1 MRGSWA
7 AVVAIA
13 ALGACSDGTGPDP
26 VIVGPLTLDFCAT
39 EAPVFF
45 AYQNDGDDWTSVEG
59 TADDSYTFEATERV
73 AIAMTFDFGS
83 EMLTDIYYATRTE
96 LLPLSDRA
104 CTETFGAKT
113 VHGSVA
119 NVGITDSAVVTLGG
133 AETSVLPPPSTFSL
147 VGVPNGAQDLVAH
160 REVGTIEGI
169 VPDRVIIRRAQNPT
183 NNATMAVLDFGTTT
197 SDALTVNLASISGLA
212 GGEDNYLDVFFKT
225 ALGTDHWLYA
235 APFFSTNSQ
244 AIYGVPAGLTQSGDL
259 HQLELQAQPPDGERY
274 RVVRRWYRNP
284 ANQSVSLG
292 PTLNTPSISSLGTSP
307 YLRLR
312 ASLQSQSEYDSF
324 ATAYFVQEEST
335 GELFSV
341 FVTHT
346 ADFHGGTP
354 STWQLDIPPDL
365 EEAGYPI
372 DAGLVSGDGTQW
384 FVEAFDGSLSD
395 FIGATP
401 TEGATVRWAGR
412 TSNVVALRALRALRA
427 DGPAEE
433 RLRRRPTLLD
443 RGGFRR

>member
-7 AVVAIA
+7 AVAAFA

-26 VIVGPLTLDFCAT
+26 VIVGPLTLDFCST
-39 EAPVFF
+39 EAPIFF
-45 AYQNDGDDWTSVEG
+45 AYQNDGGDWTSVDG
-59 TADDSYTFEATERV
+59 TSDYSFTFDATERV

-96 LLPLSDRA
+96 LLPLSDLA

-113 VHGSVA
+113 VNGSVA
-119 NVGITDSAVVTLGG
+119 NVGVEDSAVVTMGA
-133 AETSVLPPPSTFSL
+133 AETTVLPPPSTFTL
-147 VGVPNGAQDLVAH
+147 VGVPTGPQDLVAH
-160 REVGTIEGI
+160 REVGTVEGI

-183 NNATMAVLDFGTTT
+183 NNATMAALDFGTTT
-197 SDALTVNLASISGLA
+197 SDALTVNLASISGLV
-212 GGEDNYLDVFFKT
+212 GGEENYLDIFFQT
-225 ALGTDHWLYA
+225 ALGTDHYLYA

-259 HQLELQAQPPDGERY
+259 HQLDLQAQPSSGERY

-292 PTLNTPSISSLGTSP
+292 PTLNLPSISSLGTSP

-312 ASLQSQSEYDSF
+312 ASLQAQSEYDSF
-324 ATAYFVQEEST
+324 ATAYFIQEESS

-346 ADFHGGTP
+346 AGFHGGTP
-354 STWQLDIPPDL
+354 ATWVLDIPPDL
-365 EEAGYPI
+365 D
-372 DAGLVSGDGTQW
+372 DAGWPNTAWLVTGFGTQW
-384 FVEAFDGSLSD
+384 FVEAFDGSLSN

-401 TEGATVRWAGR
+401 AEGATVRWAGR
-412 TSNVVALRALRALRA
+412 TSNVAALRALRGGGA
-427 DGPAEE
+427 DVPQ
-433 RLRRRPTLLD
+433 RLRRRPALLD
-443 RGGFRR
+443 QGGFRR

>member
-7 AVVAIA
+7 AVAALA
-13 ALGACSDGTGPDP
+13 ALGACSDGIGPDP

-39 EAPVFF
+39 ESPVFF
-45 AYQNDGDDWTSVEG
+45 AYQNDGGDWTEVEG
-59 TADDSYTFEATERV
+59 TIDDSFTFEATERLAV
-73 AIAMTFDFGS
+73 AMTFDFGS

-104 CTETFGAKT
+104 CIETFGAKT
-113 VHGSVA
+113 VNGTVT
-119 NVGITDSAVVTLGG
+119 NVGIGDSAVVTMGG
-133 AETSVLPPPSTFSL
+133 AETTVLPPPSNWTL
-147 VGVPNGAQDLVAH
+147 AGVPNGPQDLVAH
-160 REVGTIEGI
+160 REVATIEGI

-183 NNATMAVLDFGTTT
+183 NNATLAALDFSAGS

-212 GGEDNYLDVFFKT
+212 SGEDNYLDVFFQT

-259 HQLELQAQPPDGERY
+259 HQLELQAQPSSGERY
-274 RVVRRWYRNP
+274 RVVRRWYRDP
-284 ANQSVSLG
+284 ANQSLSLG
-292 PTLNTPSISSLGTSP
+292 PTLNMPTISSLGTSP

-324 ATAYFVQEEST
+324 ATAYFIQGPDNDLV
-335 GELFSV
+335 SV

-346 ADFHGGTP
+346 AGYHGGTP
-354 STWQLDIPPDL
+354 STWSLDIPSDL
-365 EEAGYPI
+365 DDAGWPI
-372 DAGLVSGDGTQW
+372 AAGLVSGNGTQW

-401 TEGATVRWAGR
+401 TENATIRWAGR
-412 TSNVVALRALRALRA
+412 TSDVVALRALRA
-427 DGPAEE
+427 DGSQAE
-433 RLRRRPTLLD
+433 RLRRRPVLLD
-443 RGGFRR
+443 QGGFRR